1 MRTQCVT
8 VTVRSAHSKAI
19 SSTSASDSLPLS
31 NAVQSQSRQL
41 IMKNEG
47 EIFFRALHGRMAS
60 TRLYALPLAVISL
73 DL

>member
-19 SSTSASDSLPLS
+19 SSTSESDSLPVS

-41 IMKNEG
+41 KNEG
-47 EIFFRALHGRMAS
+47 ENFFRALHGRMAS
-60 TRLYALPLAVISL
+60 TRLYALILAVISL

>member
-19 SSTSASDSLPLS
+19 SSTSERDSLPVS

-41 IMKNEG
+41 KNEG
-47 EIFFRALHGRMAS
+47 ENFFPRFAWSDGQYM
-60 TRLYALPLAVISL
+60 PLGTAFGS
-73 DL
+73 DKS